1 MGFKEVRALVIEA
14 LQSDRYTNDERADG
28 EEKNLLASEA
38 VTKVRRPAA
47 PSLRWMAVQHEQTPL
62 SRCGLPHFYPDVR
75 RRAVVHKGLL
85 EGRARRVRQRAPVT
99 RYLAREGD
107 RGIGGCPQCLA
118 EVETRLQV
126 RTYRLQQSSADV
138 PGALLDVCTV
148 CGSTVGIPA
157 QTTPRLREARVP
169 LKEEQ
174 LEARIP
180 THLEDVLYLLARE
193 FAAPVQAFRPA
204 VLRYYL
210 AELMRDP
217 TLAQRVR
224 MLAESELANAPAR
237 ARVSLR
243 VPAELLADARAAAR
257 AAGIARDSDLIRG
270 LLLAAKE
277 DVLDRRHPERIQRLS
292 GAAQAGGAYRRPS
305 PYLSPPL

>member
-1 MGFKEVRALVIEA
+1 M
-14 LQSDRYTNDERADG
+14 
-28 EEKNLLASEA
+28 
-38 VTKVRRPAA
+38 
-47 PSLRWMAVQHEQTPL
+47 
-62 SRCGLPHFYPDVR
+62 
-75 RRAVVHKGLL
+75 
-85 EGRARRVRQRAPVT
+85 
-99 RYLAREGD
+99 
-107 RGIGGCPQCLA
+107 RGCSHCMA
-118 EVETRLQV
+118 EVDTHMQV
-126 RTYRLQQSSADV
+126 RTYRLHQSGIDV
-138 PGALLDVCTV
+138 PGALLDVCDR
-148 CGSTVGIPA
+148 CDSIVGIPA

-180 THLEDVLYLLARE
+180 THLEDVIYLLAHE

-217 TLAQRVR
+217 TLAERVR
-224 MLAESELANAPAR
+224 LLATSDLADAPAR
-237 ARVSLR
+237 ARISLR
-243 VPAELLADARAAAR
+243 VPTELLEDARAAAR
-257 AAGIARDSDLIRG
+257 AAGIAKDSDMVRG